1 MTARLRGSDSTGRY
15 NEGEMSRSD
24 GWCLLLYVTL
34 AVATGFADLRM
45 RTHTDHV
52 VKVYIPGVV
61 AGTETA
67 PGKYRVFAP
76 MLIDGLARAT
86 GASLETMWY
95 VTRLLFIFVAY
106 AIFHAYLR
114 TWFSPSAALAGVSA
128 VAASLPLTFT
138 NSWPHPDSIPELA
151 LFTLGALAIARRR
164 DLLFAVTLA
173 CAALNRETSV
183 FLVLLYLVAEPL
195 SPRRLLRTALFA
207 GEWFAIYAG
216 LRVLRGL
223 QHYDYW
229 QATRNWAELG
239 LLPSGYDPY
248 YRAYAYFVVILFGP
262 MIYLALK
269 AKGAPTFARR
279 ALLVVPCFIAVAFIF
294 SSIIET
300 RIFTPLYPLVVPATM
315 FFFFSH
321 PQPAEKLG
329 T

>member
-1 MTARLRGSDSTGRY
+1 MMGV
-15 NEGEMSRSD
+15 MSRSD

-52 VKVYIPGVV
+52 VKVYIPAVV
-61 AGTETA
+61 SGTENA

-86 GASLETMWY
+86 GASLETTWY
-95 VTRLLFIFVAY
+95 VTRLLGIFLAY
-106 AIFHAYLR
+106 AIFHVYLR
-114 TWFSPSAALAGVSA
+114 TWFSPPAALAGVST

-151 LFTLGALAIARRR
+151 LFTLGAMAIARGR

-195 SPRRLLRTALFA
+195 SRPRLLRATVFGA
-207 GEWFAIYAG
+207 EWFAIYAG

-229 QATRNWAELG
+229 QAARNWAELE
-239 LLPSGYDPY
+239 LLAPNYDPY
-248 YRAYAYFVVILFGP
+248 YRAYAYFVVVLFGP
-262 MIYLALK
+262 MIYMALK
-269 AKGAPTFARR
+269 AKDAPRFVRR
-279 ALLVVPCFIAVAFIF
+279 ALLVVPCFIAVAFVF
-294 SSIIET
+294 SSIIES
-300 RIFTPLYPLVVPATM
+300 RIFTPLYPVVVPAAM
-315 FFFFSH
+315 FFFFSNPH
-321 PQPAEKLG
+321 PSEKLG
-329 T
+329 A